1 MRKFPS
7 EVSYFLC
14 DAGGKLV
21 CGLWQEEAGTVG
33 LGMVPVKNGKEL
45 TRVRLPSTFRG
56 HLQFKSIT
64 LPWHQS
70 LEKYTR
76 SS

>member
-45 TRVRLPSTFRG
+45 TRVRHTSQAQRG
-56 HLQFKSIT
+56 RGIKRL
-64 LPWHQS
+64 
-70 LEKYTR
+70 
-76 SS
+76 

>member
-1 MRKFPS
+1 MQEAS
-7 EVSYFLC
+7 WSV
-14 DAGGKLV
+14 A
-21 CGLWQEEAGTVG
+21 CGRRRERG

-56 HLQFKSIT
+56 HLQFKSLN